1 MRHEGF
7 QAFRACTDDFWL
19 YAQVWT
25 PWGRHG
31 FDGGAEALVAC
42 TSAKDDA
49 NTFGNQNS
57 QQQRCRSRGLKN
69 R

>member
-1 MRHEGF
+1 MQDSTLSALVLTIFGSMLHGG
-7 QAFRACTDDFWL
+7 CH
-19 YAQVWT
+19 
-25 PWGRHG
+25 WGRHG
-31 FDGGAEALVAC
+31 FDGGAEVLVAC